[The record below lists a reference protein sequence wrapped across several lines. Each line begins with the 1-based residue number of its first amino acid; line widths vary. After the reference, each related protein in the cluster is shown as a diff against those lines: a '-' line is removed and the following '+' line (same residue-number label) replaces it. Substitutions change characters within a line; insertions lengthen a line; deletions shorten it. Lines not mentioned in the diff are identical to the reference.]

1 MVRVLLVDD
10 DQELCQLQRDY
21 LTSEGFAVTLCHDGE
36 QGLAQ
41 AMQGGFDILLLDQM
55 LPGLSGSELLRRLR
69 QHSNLPV
76 LMITARGDDV
86 DRILGLETGAD
97 DYVAKPCSPRELMAR
112 IRAILR
118 RCAPEKLGGNPSTS
132 SDLEVGAL
140 KVFGRRRQAY
150 WLEDL
155 LDLTSTE
162 FNLLEELC
170 RHPGE
175 IISKSQL
182 SENVLGRPLTRY
194 DRSLDVHIS
203 NIRQKLGLLRDGRSP
218 IQTIRGI
225 GYLLLD
231 ERR

>member
-1 MVRVLLVDD
+1 MIRVLLIDD
-10 DQELCQLQRDY
+10 DQELCNLQRDY
-21 LTSEGFAVTLCHDGE
+21 LTSEGFVVTVCHNGE
-36 QGLAQ
+36 QGLETALR
-41 AMQGGFDILLLDQM
+41 GEFDILLLDQM

-69 QHSNLPV
+69 QHSALPV

-97 DYVAKPCSPRELMAR
+97 DYVAKPCSPRELVAR

-118 RCAPEKLGGNPSTS
+118 RCAPERLGPVNHN
-132 SDLEVGAL
+132 SDLQVGNL
-140 KVFGRRRQAY
+140 QVFGRRRQAY
-150 WLEDL
+150 WQEEL

-162 FNLLEELC
+162 FNLLEQLC

-175 IISKSQL
+175 IISKSHL
-182 SENVLGRPLTRY
+182 SETVLGRQLTRY
-194 DRSLDVHIS
+194 DRSLDVHVS
-203 NIRQKLGLLRDGRSP
+203 NLRQKIGVLEDGRSP

-231 ERR
+231 ERT